1 MYFVPT
7 FINLL
12 IVSDL
17 ILRKLPVMQVTDQDL
32 DVWQN
37 TPACVPDALR
47 HYYYEYLSSTAE
59 AAEVVLEPFLELV
72 SCNDVDFLRGEN

>member
-1 MYFVPT
+1 
-7 FINLL
+7 
-12 IVSDL
+12 
-17 ILRKLPVMQVTDQDL
+17 MQVTDQDL

-59 AAEVVLEPFLELV
+59 AAEVVLKPFVELA
-72 SCNDVDFLRGEN
+72 SCSLMINPSTQTCSYLYELRLTPI